1 MLRILLY
8 IIGIPLLLILLAAIL
23 LPLVLDEEQLLALA
37 AERLEQSSGAQLTV
51 HGDSRLSLLPRLAL
65 TLDEAEL
72 ALPGKDQPDITV
84 QRLAVEVRLLP
95 LLSGTVAIKG
105 IELAGL
111 VATVPAQPAQPAVD
125 TSTLS
130 DAELDAFYEARRQAV
145 RDAAANSAGAALGLP
160 LALNVQRLNISDAR
174 IVLLQAD
181 GGEPRMIELV
191 ALTATDM
198 NLAGEPA
205 ALNLQ
210 LRIPGANPVALSL
223 DLRFSADLDQ
233 QRVQLQSLVADIEGA
248 TRQPLQLRASG
259 PVDLERQ
266 VAELELALESGT
278 MTGAGNLR
286 YASFE
291 SPQIDTTLQLSEL
304 NPALLVLAGPEAA
317 TEAGDV
323 EADGDAPL
331 PLHALRLVDTRAAL
345 QVERAVFGLHSIEQ
359 LQLKL
364 RVVEGIATLETI
376 RGRLHG
382 GELDASAVL
391 NGQHNTARLETRG
404 ELTGADTAL
413 LLAALEAQP
422 VLSGSASLDWQLT
435 GSGRSR
441 NELVQGLDGT
451 VELTTGGL
459 ALEQVGIERLLC
471 QTVAQINQEPLQTE
485 LPTRSEF
492 ESLTASIT
500 LGQGQALLAPLRAEL
515 AHLSLL
521 GEGNFDLASAEFNA
535 RLEAQLSPDLASLDP
550 ACRVNERLTAIAWP
564 VNCSGSPDTAP
575 AGWCKVDSR
584 EIIRELASSELQ
596 RKAREE
602 GGKLLQRLLQ
612 RDQPAT
618 EEDNP

>member
-23 LPLVLDEEQLLALA
+23 LPLLLDEDQLLALA
-37 AERLEQSSGAQLTV
+37 ADRLEQSSGAQLTV
-51 HGDSRLSLLPRLAL
+51 HGDSGLSLLPRLAL
-65 TLDEAEL
+65 TLDQAEL
-72 ALPGKDQPDITV
+72 ALPGADQPEITA

-95 LLSGTVAIKG
+95 LLSGNVAIKG
-105 IELAGL
+105 IELEGL
-111 VATVPAQPAQPAVD
+111 VATVPAPPEQPAVD

-130 DAELDAFYEARRQAV
+130 DAELDAFYEARRQAL
-145 RDAAANSAGAALGLP
+145 REAAANSAGAAFGLP
-160 LALNVQRLNISDAR
+160 LALNVQRLSISDAR

-181 GGEPRMIELV
+181 GSEPQVVELV
-191 ALTATDM
+191 SLTATDM
-198 NLAGEPA
+198 NLAGEPVP
-205 ALNLQ
+205 LNLQ
-210 LRIPGANPVALSL
+210 LRIPGTNPVTLML
-223 DLRFSADLDQ
+223 DTRFSANLDQ
-233 QRVQLQSLVADIEGA
+233 QQVQLHSLSADITGA
-248 TRQPLQLRASG
+248 TAEPLQLRASG
-259 PVDLERQ
+259 PIDLERQ
-266 VAELELALESGT
+266 VAELELALESGA
-278 MTGAGNLR
+278 MTGQGSLR

-317 TEAGDV
+317 TEAGEV
-323 EADGDAPL
+323 TADGDAPL
-331 PLHALRLVDTRAAL
+331 PLDALRLIDTRAEL
-345 QVERAVFGLHSIEQ
+345 RVEHAVFGLHTVEQ
-359 LQLKL
+359 LHLQLQA
-364 RVVEGIATLETI
+364 VEGIVTLKTI
-376 RGRLHG
+376 TGRLHG
-382 GELDASAVL
+382 GALNASAVL

-404 ELTGADTAL
+404 ELTGVDAAL
-413 LLAALEAQP
+413 LLSALEVPP

-441 NELVQGLDGT
+441 NELVQELDGT
-451 VELTTGGL
+451 VELATGEL
-459 ALEQVGIERLLC
+459 ALEQVGIERMLC

-492 ESLTASIT
+492 DTLTASIT

-521 GEGNFDLASAEFNA
+521 GEGRFDLASTEFSAELKA
-535 RLEAQLSPDLASLDP
+535 RLSPGLASVDP

-596 RKAREE
+596 RKASKE